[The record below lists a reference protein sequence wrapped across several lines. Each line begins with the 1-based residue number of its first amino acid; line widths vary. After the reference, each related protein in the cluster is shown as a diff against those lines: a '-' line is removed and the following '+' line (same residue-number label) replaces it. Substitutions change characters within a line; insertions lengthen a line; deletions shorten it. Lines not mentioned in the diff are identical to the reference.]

1 MTQGTEI
8 SVAASTR
15 PSWPSTLYELTLAV
29 ASATSN
35 EDIYDAALAA
45 LEDSLGVRRASLLLF
60 DVDGV
65 MRFRAWR
72 QLSDEYRAAVDGH
85 SPWKPDTRDAA
96 PVLVEDVLSDPSLV
110 ELLPVFEREGI
121 RALAFIPL
129 TLGQRLL
136 GKFMLYYAEPHTFD
150 EREIVTAQA
159 IAAHVTFAVD
169 QMRHR
174 DIELRYRSL
183 ADALPAIVVTTDAHG
198 NLEEVDQTYRDFTR
212 LTSKQ
217 LRATPTSEL
226 VHADDVETVRAA
238 WTEALATGD
247 PFQFEARLRRHDGVY
262 CWHLLDAQPIRGADG
277 TVQRWVM
284 VGVDIDAR
292 RRAQARDAYLA
303 ETTAHLI
310 TPIDSTG
317 LLTQVARLA
326 VPALADVCS
335 IGVFDN
341 SIHTVRVET
350 AVLDE
355 AMTPHVA
362 AIHLRQ
368 WLSEPASSRTI
379 GEVVSTGGSVCVPDT
394 SPEWIRACA
403 ITEEQIEAA
412 ARIQP
417 GSLACFP
424 LIARGKPFGMISL
437 ATTGSRTRYDEGDF
451 ALFREVASRLSI
463 ALENRHLYDEA
474 SRAADDLRQANQ
486 VKDDFLGL
494 VSHELKTPITM
505 ILGNAEV
512 LHRQLS
518 QLSAPDRDMAI
529 EDIHRE
535 AGRLHRI
542 VDNLLVLA
550 RLDRGAAIDLEPILI
565 DGIVERV
572 IRDHARVS
580 PQRLVTSRVL
590 TEPRVV
596 LGSEQYVEQIL
607 VNLVSNAEKYSA
619 GNEPIEVVVDTN
631 NEELIVR
638 VFDSGPGLSEDEAES
653 LFAAFYRSD
662 KTAHLAQGVGI
673 GLAVCK
679 RLVEAQG
686 GNIWA
691 RNRATGGAEFGFA
704 LPLYVEDAAD

>member
-1 MTQGTEI
+1 MTHGAEN
-8 SVAASTR
+8 SGAASTR

-29 ASATSN
+29 ASATRD

-45 LEDSLGVRRASLLLF
+45 LEDSLGVSRASLLLF
-60 DVDGV
+60 DADGV

-96 PVLVEDVLSDPSLV
+96 PVVVEDVLADPSLV
-110 ELLPVFEREGI
+110 ALLPAFEREGI
-121 RALAFIPL
+121 RALAFVPL
-129 TLGQRLL
+129 ALGQRLL

-169 QMRHR
+169 QVRHR

-183 ADALPAIVVTTDAHG
+183 ADALPAIVITTDARG
-198 NLEEVDQTYRDFTR
+198 NLEEVDQTYRDFTG
-212 LTSKQ
+212 LTNRQ
-217 LRATPTSEL
+217 LRTTPVSEL
-226 VHADDVETVRAA
+226 VHPDDVEKVRAA
-238 WTEALATGD
+238 WSAALATSE
-247 PFQFEARLRRHDGVY
+247 PFQFEVRLRRHDGVF
-262 CWHLLDAQPIRGADG
+262 CWHLLDAQPIRRIDGA
-277 TVQRWVM
+277 VQRWVM

-292 RRAQARDAYLA
+292 RRAQARDTYLA

-310 TPIDSTG
+310 TPLDSTG
-317 LLTQVARLA
+317 LLGEIARKA

-350 AVLDE
+350 AVVDDAL
-355 AMTPHVA
+355 TPDVA

-368 WLSEPASSRTI
+368 WRSEPGSSRTI
-379 GEVVSTGGSVCVPDT
+379 GEVVSGGGSVCIPNT
-394 SPEWIRACA
+394 SPDWIRACA
-403 ITEEQIEAA
+403 MTEEQIEAA
-412 ARIQP
+412 ARIRP
-417 GSLACFP
+417 GSLACLP
-424 LIARGKPFGMISL
+424 LIALGKPFGMISF
-437 ATTGSRTRYDEGDF
+437 ATTGARAPYVEGDF

-474 SRAADDLRQANQ
+474 SRTADELRKANQ

-512 LHRQLS
+512 LQRQLA
-518 QLSAPDRDMAI
+518 QLSAPDRDTAI
-529 EDIHRE
+529 DDIHRE

-550 RLDRGAAIDLEPILI
+550 RLDRGVAIDLEPILI
-565 DGIVERV
+565 RAIVDRV
-572 IRDHARVS
+572 IREHARIA
-580 PQRLVTSRVL
+580 PERLVTSRIL
-590 TEPRVV
+590 AEPRAV
-596 LGSEQYVEQIL
+596 LGSEQYIEQIL
-607 VNLVSNAEKYSA
+607 VNLISNAEKYSSRE
-619 GNEPIEVVVDTN
+619 EPIEVVVEKN
-631 NEELIVR
+631 SEELIVR
-638 VFDSGPGLSEDEAES
+638 VLDRGPGLSEDEAES
-653 LFAAFYRSD
+653 LFAAFYRSG

-679 RLVEAQG
+679 RLIEVQG
-686 GNIWA
+686 GSIWA

-704 LPLYVEDAAD
+704 LPLHTEDETD